1 MCLVHVFHGLLKYT
15 LNSYLIFYNSLMAA
29 YIPTVKG
36 RKTMGLCFRPKPA
49 REQQVL
55 VLKTTLSDV
64 LPGCENLCTHSKV
77 YSSNEKANE
86 TTKGNFKCGEHSLNL
101 LK

>member
-1 MCLVHVFHGLLKYT
+1 MCLVRVFHGLLKYT

-29 YIPTVKG
+29 SIPTVKG

-64 LPGCENLCTHSKV
+64 LLGCENLCTHSNV
-77 YSSNEKANE
+77 Q
-86 TTKGNFKCGEHSLNL
+86 
-101 LK
+101 LKRKSKRDYER

>member
-1 MCLVHVFHGLLKYT
+1 MCLIHVFHGLLKYT

-36 RKTMGLCFRPKPA
+36 RKTMGLCLRPKLA

-77 YSSNEKANE
+77 CSSIEKSKRDYE
-86 TTKGNFKCGEHSLNL
+86 R
-101 LK
+101 

>member
-1 MCLVHVFHGLLKYT
+1 MGLVHVFHGLLKYA

-36 RKTMGLCFRPKPA
+36 RKTTGLCFRPKPA

-55 VLKTTLSDV
+55 VLKTTSSDV
-64 LPGCENLCTHSKV
+64 LPGRENV
-77 YSSNEKANE
+77 YS
-86 TTKGNFKCGEHSLNL
+86 FKSVQLE
-101 LK
+101 

>member
-1 MCLVHVFHGLLKYT
+1 MCLVHVFHGLLKYM

-64 LPGCENLCTHSKV
+64 LLGCENLCTHSKV
-77 YSSNEKANE
+77 CSSSEKANE
-86 TTKGNFKCGEHSLNL
+86 TTKSNFKCGENSLSL

>member
-29 YIPTVKG
+29 CIPTVKG

-64 LPGCENLCTHSKV
+64 LPECENLCTHLKV
-77 YSSNEKANE
+77 CSSNEKVNE
-86 TTKGNFKCGEHSLNL
+86 TTKGNFKCGEHSLSL
-101 LK
+101 SK

>member
-1 MCLVHVFHGLLKYT
+1 MKH
-15 LNSYLIFYNSLMAA
+15 NSISDNRIS
-29 YIPTVKG
+29 
-36 RKTMGLCFRPKPA
+36 A

-55 VLKTTLSDV
+55 VLKTTSSDV

-77 YSSNEKANE
+77 CSSNEKVNE
-86 TTKGNFKCGEHSLNL
+86 TTKSNFKCGEHSLNL

>member
-55 VLKTTLSDV
+55 VLKTILSDV
-64 LPGCENLCTHSKV
+64 LLGCENLCTHSKV
-77 YSSNEKANE
+77 CSSNEKANE
-86 TTKGNFKCGEHSLNL
+86 TTKGNFKSGEHSLTL

>member
-1 MCLVHVFHGLLKYT
+1 
-15 LNSYLIFYNSLMAA
+15 MAA

-36 RKTMGLCFRPKPA
+36 RKTMGLCLRPKPA
-49 REQQVL
+49 RERQVL

-64 LPGCENLCTHSKV
+64 YQGVKTCVLIQKCAAQMK
-77 YSSNEKANE
+77 KANE

>member
-15 LNSYLIFYNSLMAA
+15 LNSYLIFYNSLMAVCV
-29 YIPTVKG
+29 PTVKG
-36 RKTMGLCFRPKPA
+36 RKTMRLCFRPKPA
-49 REQQVL
+49 RERQVL

-77 YSSNEKANE
+77 CSSIEKSKRDYE
-86 TTKGNFKCGEHSLNL
+86 R
-101 LK
+101 

>member
-55 VLKTTLSDV
+55 VLKTTFSDV
-64 LPGCENLCTHSKV
+64 LPRCEKTYVLIQKCTAQMK
-77 YSSNEKANE
+77 KQ
-86 TTKGNFKCGEHSLNL
+86 TRL
-101 LK
+101 

>member
-1 MCLVHVFHGLLKYT
+1 
-15 LNSYLIFYNSLMAA
+15 MAVCV
-29 YIPTVKG
+29 PTVKG

-49 REQQVL
+49 RERQVL

-77 YSSNEKANE
+77 CSSSKKSNEI
-86 TTKGNFKCGEHSLNL
+86 TKSSFKCGKSRLNY
-101 LK
+101 